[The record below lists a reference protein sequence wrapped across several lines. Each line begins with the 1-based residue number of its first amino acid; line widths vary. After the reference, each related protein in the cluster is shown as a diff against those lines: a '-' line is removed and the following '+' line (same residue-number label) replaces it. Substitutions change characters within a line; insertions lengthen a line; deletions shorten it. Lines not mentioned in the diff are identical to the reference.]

1 MKLRSFALHP
11 DSFLLFEPVCE
22 YTVLFMVL
30 GVVKMEPCHGQQ
42 CFVEIQLLCRHLPT
56 GVQALCT
63 WKRAALWCRL
73 EMRTL
78 PVPRRCQGCDLRAT
92 ESSKAE
98 FSRAKYWKK
107 MIQSNPRTH
116 IHITFTSHSHHIHI
130 TFTSHFTS
138 HSHHIHITFTSH
150 SHHIS
155 HHIHITFTSHSHHI
169 KHFWKTAHC
178 NSLAF
183 SSIVT
188 GHFRRAGC
196 FFLTLAPFFE
206 FVLVF

>member
-1 MKLRSFALHP
+1 MKFRSFALHP

-22 YTVLFMVL
+22 YTVLFIVL

-107 MIQSNPRTH
+107 MIQSTNP
-116 IHITFTSHSHHIHI
+116 
-130 TFTSHFTS
+130 
-138 HSHHIHITFTSH
+138 
-150 SHHIS
+150 
-155 HHIHITFTSHSHHI
+155 HSHHI
-169 KHFWKTAHC
+169 KIHKALLQDSSLQQSCIFPL
-178 NSLAF
+178 SLA
-183 SSIVT
+183 ILDGQDV
-188 GHFRRAGC
+188 
-196 FFLTLAPFFE
+196 FLDLGPFF
-206 FVLVF
+206 

>member
-78 PVPRRCQGCDLRAT
+78 PVPRRFFGVVSHGIFEGRIF
-92 ESSKAE
+92 ESKILE
-98 FSRAKYWKK
+98 K
-107 MIQSNPRTH
+107 NDP
-116 IHITFTSHSHHIHI
+116 IHEP
-130 TFTSHFTS
+130 
-138 HSHHIHITFTSH
+138 
-150 SHHIS
+150 
-155 HHIHITFTSHSHHI
+155 TFTSHSHHI
-169 KHFWKTAHC
+169 KHFCKTVYYNC
-178 NSLAF
+178 LAF

-196 FFLTLAPFFE
+196 FF
-206 FVLVF
+206 

>member
-78 PVPRRCQGCDLRAT
+78 PVPRRFFGVVTCEPRNLRKPNFR
-92 ESSKAE
+92 EQNIG
-98 FSRAKYWKK
+98 KK
-107 MIQSNPRTH
+107 
-116 IHITFTSHSHHIHI
+116 
-130 TFTSHFTS
+130 
-138 HSHHIHITFTSH
+138 
-150 SHHIS
+150 
-155 HHIHITFTSHSHHI
+155 
-169 KHFWKTAHC
+169 
-178 NSLAF
+178 
-183 SSIVT
+183 
-188 GHFRRAGC
+188 
-196 FFLTLAPFFE
+196 
-206 FVLVF
+206 

>member
-1 MKLRSFALHP
+1 MKFRSFALHP

-22 YTVLFMVL
+22 YTVLFIVL
-30 GVVKMEPCHGQQ
+30 GMVKMEPCHGQQ
-42 CFVEIQLLCRHLPT
+42 CFVETQLLCRHLPT

-107 MIQSNPRTH
+107 MIQSTNP
-116 IHITFTSHSHHIHI
+116 
-130 TFTSHFTS
+130 
-138 HSHHIHITFTSH
+138 
-150 SHHIS
+150 
-155 HHIHITFTSHSHHI
+155 HSHHI
-169 KHFWKTAHC
+169 KIHKALLQDS
-178 NSLAF
+178 SLQQSCIF
-183 SSIVT
+183 SIVT

-196 FFLTLAPFFE
+196 FFGPWPLFLNLYMFFRPGHGHQRIKHSKAAE
-206 FVLVF
+206 G

>member
-1 MKLRSFALHP
+1 MKFRSFALHP

-22 YTVLFMVL
+22 YTVLFIVL
-30 GVVKMEPCHGQQ
+30 GMVKMEPCHGQQ
-42 CFVEIQLLCRHLPT
+42 CFVETQLLCRHLPT

-107 MIQSNPRTH
+107 MIQSTNP
-116 IHITFTSHSHHIHI
+116 HSHHIHI
-130 TFTSHFTS
+130 TLSTFARQFITTVLHFLPL
-138 HSHHIHITFTSH
+138 
-150 SHHIS
+150 
-155 HHIHITFTSHSHHI
+155 
-169 KHFWKTAHC
+169 
-178 NSLAF
+178 SLA
-183 SSIVT
+183 ILDGQDV
-188 GHFRRAGC
+188 
-196 FFLTLAPFFE
+196 FLDLGPFFGICTC
-206 FVLVF
+206 FLDLAMATNVSNIAKQQKDKNHKGRL